1 MTFGEKIRRLR
12 EEQEISQGVLGESL
26 QMTQRKVSYIEND
39 KYEPSIEDIRI
50 ICQYFHVSANYL
62 LDLPDD
68 LPYPR

>member
-12 EEQEISQGVLGESL
+12 EEQEISQGVLGERL

-39 KYEPSIEDIRI
+39 KYEPSIEDIHI

>member
-12 EEQEISQGVLGESL
+12 EEQEISQGALGEKL

-50 ICQYFHVSANYL
+50 ICRYFHISADYL
-62 LDLPDD
+62 LDLSDD